1 MVKSNQPNKG
11 ENMKRLIQFCVAMV
25 ISFLPGIFGVFFTP
39 HGDSDIW
46 YMALNK
52 SNLTPPGVVFGAA
65 WTILYA
71 LLGVALYLVIKSARG
86 KSEKMMA
93 YVLFAAQMLLNAGWS
108 YLFFGLHM
116 TGLALVVLLGLF
128 IISIWMAR
136 VFNGIDR
143 KAMLLVIP
151 YLLWMMFA
159 FYLNAYITLMN

>member
-1 MVKSNQPNKG
+1 
-11 ENMKRLIQFCVAMV
+11 
-25 ISFLPGIFGVFFTP
+25 
-39 HGDSDIW
+39 
-46 YMALNK
+46 
-52 SNLTPPGVVFGAA
+52 
-65 WTILYA
+65 
-71 LLGVALYLVIKSARG
+71 
-86 KSEKMMA
+86 MA

>member
-1 MVKSNQPNKG
+1 
-11 ENMKRLIQFCVAMV
+11 MKRLIQFCVAMV

-108 YLFFGLHM
+108 Y
-116 TGLALVVLLGLF
+116 VLLGLF